1 LTIGANIEP
10 ICPDISRLS
19 IGGKPSVTEPLF
31 ARRDTMFRNAL
42 FAVTLALAFGLCPL
56 SAAQNSAKLLTNE
69 DVVAMVKGGLGETTI
84 IAAIQSQ
91 NSSFDVSAG
100 ALLAL
105 KKNAVSSRIM
115 DAMLAAN
122 KQQAES
128 KGLAPAPAAP
138 APAANAQ
145 PQIAGQPAVLVVQG
159 GSKQAIPIARTQITQ
174 TKTKASSLNVLAM
187 DGALGQAMTS
197 MAVQAGSMAA
207 MRSGSVMGASMMG
220 PASMAVGGFLG
231 HRKPTVTHVWAL
243 PGQKSET
250 VLHAAQPAFEIHYES
265 IPGVNADE
273 YEPVILKLEPTNNNF
288 RLVGATQAKQD
299 AFEASAAD
307 WGMYSSFIEQR
318 VPSQSKKVAAGSY
331 QLQPSSALGPGQYA
345 VALRPLN
352 KDKKFA
358 GSSVSQNAGDGMMF
372 NSAWAFEVQ
381 Q

>member
-1 LTIGANIEP
+1 
-10 ICPDISRLS
+10 
-19 IGGKPSVTEPLF
+19 
-31 ARRDTMFRNAL
+31 MFRNAL

-91 NSSFDVSAG
+91 DSSFDVSAG

-105 KKNAVSSRIM
+105 KKNAVSSHIM

-122 KQQAES
+122 KQQAQS
-128 KGLAPAPAAP
+128 KALAAVPAAAP
-138 APAANAQ
+138 APAANAQQ

-159 GSKQAIPIARTQITQ
+159 GSKQAIPTARTQIAQ
-174 TKTKASSLNVLAM
+174 TKTKASNLNALAM

-197 MAVQAGSMAA
+197 MAVQAGTMAA

-250 VLHAAQPAFEIHYES
+250 VLHTAQPAFEIHYES

-273 YEPVILKLEPTNNNF
+273 YEPVILKIEPTNNNF

-307 WGMYSSFIEQR
+307 WGMYSSFIEER
-318 VPSQSKKVAAGSY
+318 VPSQSKKLAAGSY
-331 QLQPSSALGPGQYA
+331 QLQPSTALGPGQYA

-358 GSSVSQNAGDGMMF
+358 GSSVSQNTGDGMMF

>member
-1 LTIGANIEP
+1 
-10 ICPDISRLS
+10 
-19 IGGKPSVTEPLF
+19 
-31 ARRDTMFRNAL
+31 MFRNAL

-91 NSSFDVSAG
+91 DSSFDVSAG

-128 KGLAPAPAAP
+128 KGLAAVPAAP

-273 YEPVILKLEPTNNNF
+273 YEPVILKLEPTTTIS
-288 RLVGATQAKQD
+288 G
-299 AFEASAAD
+299 
-307 WGMYSSFIEQR
+307 
-318 VPSQSKKVAAGSY
+318 
-331 QLQPSSALGPGQYA
+331 
-345 VALRPLN
+345 
-352 KDKKFA
+352 
-358 GSSVSQNAGDGMMF
+358 
-372 NSAWAFEVQ
+372 
-381 Q
+381 